1 MRLARKGEGPSRR
14 GPSAAG
20 MALAFAFA
28 PCGAVQPAFPLGKPG
43 RADGPVFQ
51 GVTDDGRRGPGSLF
65 SAGGSLPLSVSKTV
79 FSLKQ
84 RTPDFPCG
92 SCFVMGEKF
101 IFSSSDGT
109 GRILWCA
116 RFLLGEWG
124 ARALGGFPRSRCR
137 GVDSWVRGGGT
148 KPDREGCSDTSA
160 VFLLRPRR
168 GDHGRWAGRGH
179 RSPVIV
185 LSGLLGPP
193 TLVRGRLGNFGQVR
207 LQSGCRRG
215 DLEAAVRLCLCGELG
230 SGPQA
235 RGRAAQRLHER
246 PRRGRWPRA
255 PGHARHARHAR
266 RQCGRPALEQ
276 PLSCLGGTCLSRAA
290 AFWQS
295 G

>member
-1 MRLARKGEGPSRR
+1 MKAPSVPGAFEARAEGGGAVSARTLSGRR
-14 GPSAAG
+14 GA
-20 MALAFAFA
+20 AFAFA

-84 RTPDFPCG
+84 RTPEFPCG

-124 ARALGGFPRSRCR
+124 ARALGGFPVPGCR
-137 GVDSWVRGGGT
+137 QLGERRWHQAGQGRVLGHVRRLPPAAPPG
-148 KPDREGCSDTSA
+148 
-160 VFLLRPRR
+160 RPR
-168 GDHGRWAGRGH
+168 
-179 RSPVIV
+179 P
-185 LSGLLGPP
+185 L
-193 TLVRGRLGNFGQVR
+193 
-207 LQSGCRRG
+207 
-215 DLEAAVRLCLCGELG
+215 
-230 SGPQA
+230 
-235 RGRAAQRLHER
+235 
-246 PRRGRWPRA
+246 
-255 PGHARHARHAR
+255 
-266 RQCGRPALEQ
+266 GRPWPQ
-276 PLSCLGGTCLSRAA
+276 KPSYRFKRPSWPTHPR
-290 AFWQS
+290 S